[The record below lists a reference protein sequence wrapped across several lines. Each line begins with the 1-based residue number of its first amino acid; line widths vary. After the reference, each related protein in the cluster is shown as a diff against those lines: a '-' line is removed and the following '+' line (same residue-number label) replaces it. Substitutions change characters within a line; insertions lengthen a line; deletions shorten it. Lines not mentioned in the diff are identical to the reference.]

1 MKSRRW
7 VMGSGLAVAALGA
20 LGVRVRVAEAQQA
33 DTMPGMAGRAMT
45 IQDCVDSCVKTHA
58 MCLDTGRYCTEQGGR
73 HVSTAHLAL
82 LLDCAEMCQTTANSL
97 LRRSPQ
103 HAVVCEACARLCE
116 ACARDCEGFA
126 PDPQMQRCARTC
138 QDCARSCRDMAKMPL

>member
-1 MKSRRW
+1 MQDRRW
-7 VMGSGLAVAALGA
+7 VVGSGLAFAAAGMS
-20 LGVRVRVAEAQQA
+20 VRLAEAQQPGA
-33 DTMPGMAGRAMT
+33 MPGMGGGAMT
-45 IQDCVDSCVKTHA
+45 IQECVDSCLKSHT
-58 MCLDTGRYCTEQGGR
+58 MCLDTGRYCMEQGGR
-73 HVSTAHLAL
+73 HVAAAHLAL